1 MKGQAIPQ
9 TSEAA
14 RACLTPAG
22 ASVISTI
29 GHLATIVGTST
40 QWSHFPKQSKEYY
53 VLNNA
58 SKPRRTSKMAT
69 IILADDEDIIRT
81 LVRRV
86 LQKAG
91 HKVHEARDGQEA
103 LDLYPTVD
111 ADLVITDMIMP
122 GKDGGEAI
130 AELIRN
136 HPEVRII
143 AMSGGGRGNIA
154 SILSL
159 ASELGARRTLA
170 KPFTLA
176 EFMNAVNDTLEEP
189 AAEPSHN

>member
-1 MKGQAIPQ
+1 MH
-9 TSEAA
+9 TSAA
-14 RACLTPAG
+14 TRG
-22 ASVISTI
+22 
-29 GHLATIVGTST
+29 
-40 QWSHFPKQSKEYY
+40 
-53 VLNNA
+53 
-58 SKPRRTSKMAT
+58 RTSRMAT

-103 LDLYPTVD
+103 LNLYPEVG

-130 AELIRN
+130 AELIR
-136 HPEVRII
+136 HDPEVRII

-170 KPFTLA
+170 KPFTLT
-176 EFMNAVNDTLEEP
+176 EFMSAVNDTLDEERTTGRP
-189 AAEPSHN
+189 NG